1 METPTHDVKV
11 ITVDFK
17 AQVDENQQGSN
28 SRIGPHGAGGTT
40 QLIAGNTFFEDMGI
54 HKNTW
59 NVTDGHR
66 PTRKIRINIS
76 IWATAHLTLP

>member
-1 METPTHDVKV
+1 METPTHDVNV

-40 QLIAGNTFFEDMGI
+40 QLIAG
-54 HKNTW
+54 KTW
-59 NVTDGHR
+59 AFTRIRGMLQTDTDQPGKFGLISVSGQL
-66 PTRKIRINIS
+66 PT
-76 IWATAHLTLP
+76 

>member
-1 METPTHDVKV
+1 METPTHDVNV

-17 AQVDENQQGSN
+17 AQVNENQQGSN

-54 HKNTW
+54 HK
-59 NVTDGHR
+59 TDTDQPGKFGSISVSGQL
-66 PTRKIRINIS
+66 PT
-76 IWATAHLTLP
+76 

>member
-1 METPTHDVKV
+1 MQTPTHDVNV

-54 HKNTW
+54 HKNT
-59 NVTDGHR
+59 
-66 PTRKIRINIS
+66 
-76 IWATAHLTLP
+76 